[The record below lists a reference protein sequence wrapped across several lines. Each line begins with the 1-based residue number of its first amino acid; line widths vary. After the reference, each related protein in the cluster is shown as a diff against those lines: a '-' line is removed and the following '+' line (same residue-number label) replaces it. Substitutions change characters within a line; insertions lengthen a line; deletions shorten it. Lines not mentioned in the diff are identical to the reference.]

1 MPSRIIAT
9 CLALV
14 AFAAAMVAGLLSD
27 NPATTTIWRALVA
40 MVVCWFAGRIIGE
53 MADRA
58 LNEHLEQYKAEHP
71 IPEDLSQLPASD
83 DGGDASPQ
91 QATTEDSAVADAGP
105 ARTAA

>member
-1 MPSRIIAT
+1 
-9 CLALV
+9 
-14 AFAAAMVAGLLSD
+14 
-27 NPATTTIWRALVA
+27 
-40 MVVCWFAGRIIGE
+40 

-83 DGGDASPQ
+83 DASGASTQ
-91 QATTEDSAVADAGP
+91 QAVTEDSATADAGP